1 MKVPPQVATAAG
13 GARKQRQPNPLAPVF
28 EFEKHL
34 CVEGK
39 HGHKRRRKA
48 RAGAVAAHDEAR
60 GGVAKEEVDD
70 GCDGE
75 DACVEPKE
83 GEDAPADAAQ
93 GSARSADVC
102 LGACGYSQGA
112 VGCCAKDQIK
122 GLDVGGAR
130 RCVEVWNNCSL
141 QRCGDESETDGAS
154 RVERRKSNALGG
166 GGTPKVTG
174 KGYLVGD

>member
-1 MKVPPQVATAAG
+1 MKRRRTRLVFLHQPDGYEQRLAIFWMLKVHDVAEGVKVPPQVAIAAG

-93 GSARSADVC
+93 GSARSADV
-102 LGACGYSQGA
+102 AS
-112 VGCCAKDQIK
+112 
-122 GLDVGGAR
+122 GLAATRRAPSDV
-130 RCVEVWNNCSL
+130 
-141 QRCGDESETDGAS
+141 
-154 RVERRKSNALGG
+154 ALK
-166 GGTPKVTG
+166 TK
-174 KGYLVGD
+174 